1 MFCHEFHEL
10 HKSGVKYR
18 RESTYKKKARIAEIL
33 QERQILSEIRQLYNH
48 REEIFEI
55 NEPDEIYGLSNLI
68 YKEES
73 YSIISCCLKYIK
85 YLAKDFWK
93 LFIRMRLA
101 VNSI

>member
-1 MFCHEFHEL
+1 M
-10 HKSGVKYR
+10 
-18 RESTYKKKARIAEIL
+18 
-33 QERQILSEIRQLYNH
+33 
-48 REEIFEI
+48 FEI